1 MVSGFGEQCVS
12 THCERFPALVLV
24 FPATAC
30 PTGEIF
36 DAFDEQEAQDFAPER
51 LDGVLQGSDLD
62 GDDLFNDLLVAAETV
77 EPDLVECRTAL
88 RPLAERTVHLTG
100 SGSTLFI
107 PADNT
112 MHAEALATAIED
124 RLGLKARVVS
134 AVGLPQVE
142 TDCS

>member
-1 MVSGFGEQCVS
+1 MGCFKV
-12 THCERFPALVLV
+12 
-24 FPATAC
+24 
-30 PTGEIF
+30 
-36 DAFDEQEAQDFAPER
+36 
-51 LDGVLQGSDLD
+51 
-62 GDDLFNDLLVAAETV
+62 LVAAETV